1 MGRENPSSYQIY
13 STVRFRLHLCHWP
26 NCFHTDSLDHACSIH
41 NDKIKQ
47 RKKERK
53 EGKEKKERKTE
64 RDRVKKKRE
73 RDRKR
78 KRGKEKERMKDRK
91 KESK

>member
-64 RDRVKKKRE
+64 RDRVKERE
-73 RDRKR
+73 REREKERKKDRKR
-78 KRGKEKERMKDRK
+78 KRK
-91 KESK
+91 